1 MKTVLKRFWPLIVS
15 LISLTCAIAASS
27 ISAHAQTDDKPICI
41 SRQAAETCATN
52 AERIKALEA
61 QIQTLEQALKDKD
74 GIINGLK
81 TEVALKTGQIISNE
95 QTLAQN
101 RAIIEALLKMVRPKK
116 FGIINF

>member
-1 MKTVLKRFWPLIVS
+1 MKDYIRFIAILAILIWLS
-15 LISLTCAIAASS
+15 FTASNAFS
-27 ISAHAQTDDKPICI
+27 QTDDKPICI

-52 AERIKALEA
+52 AEKVKALEA

-81 TEVALKTGQIISNE
+81 VEVALKTGQIISNE

-101 RAIIEALLKMVRPKK
+101 RAIIEAMLKLIRPKRI
-116 FGIINF
+116 GLINIF